1 MSKPNAADEA
11 LEELQRQLAA
21 ERAELALV
29 RAERARLT
37 RAIAQL
43 RAEAETRGP
52 KASPSQNR
60 LDRAFANRQHRADG
74 GAAEQG
80 QDPFARVDPKPS

>member
-1 MSKPNAADEA
+1 MSNANVSDPV
-11 LEELQRQLAA
+11 LEELQRQIAA
-21 ERAELALV
+21 QRAELALV

-43 RAEAETRGP
+43 RTAPEARAPKTSRAE
-52 KASPSQNR
+52 NR
-60 LDRAFANRQHRADG
+60 LERAFANRQHRLEG

-80 QDPFARVDPKPS
+80 QDPFARVESKPS